1 MQILSWNIIESKIQ
15 KSLIQ
20 TNIFFS
26 YDYKLVCVDDKFT
39 KLFKT
44 YLGEDA
50 IYNFIN
56 SMIEENKYCSDVIK
70 KSILTKNLW

>member
-1 MQILSWNIIESKIQ
+1 MSWNIIESKIQ

-20 TNIFFS
+20 TNIVFS

-39 KLFKT
+39 KLFMT

-50 IYNFIN
+50 VYNFIN
-56 SMIEENKYCSDVIK
+56 SMIEENKYCSEVIK
-70 KSILTKNLW
+70 KSILTKNL

>member
-20 TNIFFS
+20 TNIVFS

-44 YLGEDA
+44 YLGKDA

-70 KSILTKNLW
+70 KSILTKNL

>member
-1 MQILSWNIIESKIQ
+1 MSWNIIESKIQ

-20 TNIFFS
+20 TNIVFS

-70 KSILTKNLW
+70 KSILTKNL

>member
-20 TNIFFS
+20 TNIVFS

-44 YLGEDA
+44 YLGEGA

-70 KSILTKNLW
+70 KSILTRNL

>member
-1 MQILSWNIIESKIQ
+1 MSWNIIESKIQ

-20 TNIFFS
+20 TNIVFS

-44 YLGEDA
+44 YLGEGA

-70 KSILTKNLW
+70 KSILTKNL

>member
-15 KSLIQ
+15 KSLIRR
-20 TNIFFS
+20 NIVFS

-50 IYNFIN
+50 VCNFIN
-56 SMIEENKYCSDVIK
+56 SMIEENKYCSEVIK
-70 KSILTKNLW
+70 KSILTKNL

>member
-20 TNIFFS
+20 TNIVFS

-44 YLGEDA
+44 YLGEGA

-70 KSILTKNLW
+70 KSILTKNL

>member
-20 TNIFFS
+20 TNIVFS

-39 KLFKT
+39 KPFKT

-70 KSILTKNLW
+70 KSILTKNL